1 MKPRTTFEKL
11 GVRYEERDGIFYPL
25 ISVEMKNVNVG
36 KYGHLWIEYI
46 KAEYPQRYRSLVR
59 FCELREK
66 AAEVNEVAYELL
78 EDVENEWLRTHKP
91 RNRNSFAEIYKLRM
105 QARLM
110 AEEVVMH
117 DVVNCFH

>member
-1 MKPRTTFEKL
+1 MKQRTMFEKL

-46 KAEYPQRYRSLVR
+46 KTEYPQRYRSLVR
-59 FCELREK
+59 FCELRDK

-78 EDVENEWLRTHKP
+78 EDIENEWLKTHKP
-91 RNRNSFAEIYKLRM
+91 RNRNSFAEMYKLRM

-110 AEEVVMH
+110 AEELVMH